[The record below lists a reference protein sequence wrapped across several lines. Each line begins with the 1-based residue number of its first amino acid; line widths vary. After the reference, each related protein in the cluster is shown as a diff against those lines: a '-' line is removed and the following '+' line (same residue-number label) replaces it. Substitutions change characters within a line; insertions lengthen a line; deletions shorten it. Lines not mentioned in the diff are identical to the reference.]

1 MVLMNPRRTQETPDD
16 DPTHEKTALEGER
29 THTDLIEKYNVSIDY
44 TGEFSKGT
52 VDHDDRGQARWK
64 WNTESTPSGDADRTF
79 DLLKALT
86 NDALSIEGSVDEP
99 VEPPRQ
105 SGYNPYDVG
114 GGDKPKTNPKLKP
127 KRSSNK

>member
-1 MVLMNPRRTQETPDD
+1 MAAMNPRRTKETPDD
-16 DPTHEKTALEGER
+16 EPTGKKAAVDDER
-29 THTDLIEKYNVSIDY
+29 TQTNLTEKYSISIDY

-64 WNTESTPSGDADRTF
+64 WNTETTPSGEADRTF

-86 NDALSIEGSVDEP
+86 NDALSIEGSVEEP
-99 VEPPRQ
+99 AEPPRQ

-114 GGDKPKTNPKLKP
+114 GDKPKPKPTPKPTTNK
-127 KRSSNK
+127 